1 MDPPRG
7 VSPQM
12 NRHCRES
19 QPVPRFSNSEANVWK
34 GYGDLFTSNEIDEN
48 FQFEPDESFVR
59 TVLPFQRQPPAMS
72 VTNPGAQHPLTPLTP
87 LPSFV
92 APPVLP
98 PVLPPALPPVP
109 PPVPP
114 PPPSTGELVLAAEVR
129 ALEKQVKA
137 LTLDKNH
144 AERVLHALVDYH
156 AHKYI
161 ANVRRV

>member
-12 NRHCRES
+12 NRRCRES
-19 QPVPRFSNSEANVWK
+19 QPVPRFSNSDANVWK

-48 FQFEPDESFVR
+48 FQFKPKDSLAN

-72 VTNPGAQHPLTPLTP
+72 VTNPDAQHPPTPLLT
-87 LPSFV
+87 SY
-92 APPVLP
+92 PPPPLP
-98 PVLPPALPPVP
+98 PVL

-114 PPPSTGELVLAAEVR
+114 PPPSSGPTIGELVLAAEVH

-156 AHKYI
+156 AHKYLT
-161 ANVRRV
+161 NVKRV